1 MQLDRDLDVLRQIIF
16 YCDEIEKTISRFGDD
31 YDIYKN
37 DSVYVHATAL
47 CVLQIGELTT
57 RLSDHI
63 KNNYSGMPWVQ
74 IKALRNLVAH
84 QYGKIDDE
92 SLWETITDD
101 IPKLKNYCSFILRVE

>member
-1 MQLDRDLDVLRQIIF
+1 MQHDRDRDILQQIIF
-16 YCDEIEKTISRFGDD
+16 YCDEIDKTINRFGND

-37 DSVYVHATAL
+37 DSVYIHATAL
-47 CVLQIGELTT
+47 CVLQIGELTA
-57 RLSDHI
+57 RLSDCFKI
-63 KNNYSGMPWVQ
+63 KYTEMPWVQ

-101 IPKLKNYCSFILRVE
+101 IPKLKEYSASILKII